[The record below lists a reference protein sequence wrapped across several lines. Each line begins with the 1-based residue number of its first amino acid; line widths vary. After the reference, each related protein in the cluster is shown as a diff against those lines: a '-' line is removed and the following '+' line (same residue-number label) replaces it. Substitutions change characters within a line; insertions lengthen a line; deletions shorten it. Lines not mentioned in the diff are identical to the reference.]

1 MILSGKRS
9 LAGTSQNDMY
19 ALVSLGGFAP
29 LRCDSSRVK
38 GVATGSLPEKWGAE
52 EPQNFH
58 C

>member
-38 GVATGSLPEKWGAE
+38 GVATGSLPAKWGAE